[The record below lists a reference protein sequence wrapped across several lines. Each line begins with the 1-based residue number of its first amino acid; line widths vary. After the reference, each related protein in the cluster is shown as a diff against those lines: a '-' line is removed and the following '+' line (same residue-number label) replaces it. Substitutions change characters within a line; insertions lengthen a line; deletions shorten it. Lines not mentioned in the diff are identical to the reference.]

1 MTIGDQYDALRNKRS
16 YKLAFDHATAYKII
30 VNGDGR
36 TLPAHFDPKVLRMFK
51 KLHRRFEEI
60 YEKRYQQQS
69 VFEHG
74 ALIGKGL

>member
-1 MTIGDQYDALRNKRS
+1 
-16 YKLAFDHATAYKII
+16 
-30 VNGDGR
+30 
-36 TLPAHFDPKVLRMFK
+36 MFK

-74 ALIGKGL
+74 ALIGRGLEKDARMRELTNMLSQ